1 WIGGLI
7 NSIFEPIIRPIKFAI
22 FSVLFMMLVSLP
34 FILLEGIN
42 VVNNFLGVN
51 LLKKLIFQNGNVEV
65 NNIPLHLKIFLSI
78 GIIFILALSVLAIAW
93 AVIKLKKNNDD
104 EIKSVFWNIL
114 IAIIIITGI
123 PTLYVFS
130 MMILDIVVQIFNSI
144 LSPGGKKDTLSMT
157 DVFIELRPKQI
168 DELEWENLTKSYF
181 WDVGTIYNSW
191 AKLPDGQGIIIIIQL
206 CIITVVIFAA
216 FIILTLHMVMKIFE
230 LFILLI
236 ALPFPV
242 VQSIIDNQRNL
253 KSYLQQVKQNFF
265 LIFFF
270 IFVAKFFILFL
281 IFINKL
287 NFTASHESNIVS
299 VFIDFLFKLSLIS
312 GAVLG
317 LYYLLQRLGISTN
330 PKTAIKQQ
338 KERFSNVKNS
348 VQGKSNIS
356 ESKLNSI
363 NTIAQNKI
371 KNNPAQQGWNNLNN
385 TNNYKTFATSKNLY
399 SFLPVKK
406 GEINETSS

>member
-1 WIGGLI
+1 
-7 NSIFEPIIRPIKFAI
+7 
-22 FSVLFMMLVSLP
+22 MMLVSLP